1 MQADTTKVQGLC
13 GKRRM
18 PEGEGS
24 SMDKNYP
31 PSKFP
36 KLHNESILPFYNTDD
51 IFFVDA
57 STLSTNVFPD
67 LLLQEKVDQSNAQN
81 SGNTETTFCG
91 VPSPCWDCFS
101 SDVFSHTSLSEDNC
115 YCCNTF
121 DRSNYDSWSSA
132 FDNNFC
138 ANGINDWINQPEVNS
153 NLNGVQ
159 LTSSVMNQLE
169 VHPNSVQL
177 AGDENCETNK
187 DLDLTYMEPD
197 LHEFVCENNGT
208 HVDNGEPDS
217 DEPDIPQ
224 PQSEVPEVADSSDD
238 SVTVATIDSK
248 TRSKNHAPFEIS
260 DEFKQNDLTKTSF
273 AFVQP
278 KFGKQRKFIVAILK
292 KSCSAL
298 IISLRGLPEFFRV
311 KHSSYSRDN
320 QQSLSFN
327 RNDFGDN
334 RIVSFY
340 LQNLKKSYKN
350 VEKIGC
356 TLEFKFIF
364 DDSEPIIVT
373 LDDLYV
379 ANHKYESGKKIKGQ
393 KRPVAS
399 TVVVTN
405 SCEVEIVN
413 QFDDFENDLNT
424 DIFDNIVNEIFL

>member
-1 MQADTTKVQGLC
+1 MQADATKLQGLC

-18 PEGEGS
+18 PECEGS
-24 SMDKNYP
+24 LVDT

-36 KLHNESILPFYNTDD
+36 KLHNDSILLSHNTDD
-51 IFFVDA
+51 FLFAGA
-57 STLSTNVFPD
+57 SALPANVFPD
-67 LLLQEKVDQSNAQN
+67 LLSQGGVNQSNAQN
-81 SGNTETTFCG
+81 SGNTETT
-91 VPSPCWDCFS
+91 CWDCF
-101 SDVFSHTSLSEDNC
+101 FSFQIFH
-115 YCCNTF
+115 CNTCG
-121 DRSNYDSWSSA
+121 RSDYGSWSA
-132 FDNNFC
+132 LDDNNFC
-138 ANGINDWINQPEVNS
+138 ANGNNDWINQPEVNS
-153 NLNGVQ
+153 NPNGVQ
-159 LTSSVMNQLE
+159 LTCDVLNQPE

-177 AGDENCETNK
+177 ARYENCVTNK
-187 DLDLTYMEPD
+187 DLDSTNMEPGIPG
-197 LHEFVCENNGT
+197 LHEFVCGNNDM
-208 HVDNGEPDS
+208 HVDNYEPDS
-217 DEPDIPQ
+217 DEPDISQ
-224 PQSEVPEVADSSDD
+224 PQSESYGPEIADSSDD
-238 SVTVATIDSK
+238 SAAVATIDSK

-260 DEFKQNDLTKTSF
+260 DEFKRNDLTKTSF

-278 KFGKQRKFIVAILK
+278 KFGKQRNFIVAILK

-311 KHSSYSRDN
+311 KHSPYSRDN
-320 QQSLSFN
+320 QKSLSFN

-340 LQNLKKSYKN
+340 LQSLKESYTN

-399 TVVVTN
+399 TVFVTK
-405 SCEVEIVN
+405 SCVEIVN
-413 QFDDFENDLNT
+413 QFD
-424 DIFDNIVNEIFL
+424 IV